1 MSSNIIDGFRLGVY
15 YVGYLIYLV
24 SCLGCF
30 WLFMSGIVD
39 GILALCLFVVS
50 MVGLILCIAV
60 LLENKEEVE
69 YISNVIIPKKI
80 RRKFK
85 KLYNRYFRDDYI

>member
-1 MSSNIIDGFRLGVY
+1 
-15 YVGYLIYLV
+15 
-24 SCLGCF
+24 
-30 WLFMSGIVD
+30 MSGIVD